1 MICPDCQKGM
11 VFVMRGPNQEQQA
24 RPYGGEMFLEN
35 PEKYFDKIP
44 CQRCNGSG
52 IAYCC
57 DGEDYNAECYSNGD
71 NNVGSTSIRRSRA
84 MVQGGCKTS
93 SWQGNRF
100 YRAFGYIKL

>member
-11 VFVMRGPNQEQQA
+11 VFVMRGPNQDQQA

-71 NNVGSTSIRRSRA
+71 NNPGKNYIRIALVNNAEITDLALKKISKGLLEI
-84 MVQGGCKTS
+84 Q
-93 SWQGNRF
+93 
-100 YRAFGYIKL
+100 